1 MHGSS
6 HFILSYIFSGN
17 FGKKINSGTTSAGR
31 ADIHAESITV
41 KVFPAVLLEKTVRP
55 AIYFEFMTILVDAD
69 AAE

>member
-1 MHGSS
+1 MMQTVKVCFTEKNLAS
-6 HFILSYIFSGN
+6 
-17 FGKKINSGTTSAGR
+17 TTSSAMR

-55 AIYFEFMTILVDAD
+55 AIYFEFVTIPVDAD